1 MILLDTNA
9 ILFLVTG
16 HRRARP
22 LLSSKKPLYVSPMS
36 LLELELLV
44 SIGRITAQGGV
55 RVADVA
61 SDSRWVVDD
70 VSFAELI
77 DESLA
82 LAWTCDIFDRL
93 ITAHALRR
101 GWTLATSDERILS
114 KLPERR
120 TLAL

>member
-16 HRRARP
+16 HRRAHP
-22 LLSSKKPLYVSPMS
+22 LISSKKPLYVSPMS

-82 LAWTCDIFDRL
+82 LSWTRDIFDRL

-114 KLPERR
+114 NLPERR